1 MVEIELSV
9 LVRQCLGKRRLPD
22 IETLRR
28 EVSTL
33 GKRSA
38 TGWGWVSP
46 GASPQP
52 MRARSCVSS
61 THPLSLDGGLVIRGG
76 SRERRHIM
84 KKLMVLVPMLA
95 MVLMLAAPAMAQDDK
110 AAKQAQRAAK
120 AEAKAAKAAQKGDKM
135 KELPKSGGDPINASL
150 LGLGAGAMLVG
161 GGLLV
166 RKVTR

>member
-61 THPLSLDGGLVIRGG
+61 THPLSLDGGVVRLLPLFEEILSEEILSLERHCLRWKIAG
-76 SRERRHIM
+76 S
-84 KKLMVLVPMLA
+84 
-95 MVLMLAAPAMAQDDK
+95 
-110 AAKQAQRAAK
+110 
-120 AEAKAAKAAQKGDKM
+120 
-135 KELPKSGGDPINASL
+135 
-150 LGLGAGAMLVG
+150 
-161 GGLLV
+161 
-166 RKVTR
+166 